1 MLGRCPF
8 AAGLCG
14 LAGRRP
20 SSPVHGRRNCY
31 LGCHLPTIELSDAPL
46 RLTFAS
52 SSTLAR
58 QVGQGAPANLFAS
71 ADQQWMDHLAQRG
84 LVAADT
90 RRDLLANSLVL
101 VMSKDQAPQVT
112 IGPGLDRAALLC
124 PSGRIAAGDPAHVPV
139 GI

>member
-1 MLGRCPF
+1 M
-8 AAGLCG
+8 
-14 LAGRRP
+14 
-20 SSPVHGRRNCY
+20 
-31 LGCHLPTIELSDAPL
+31 GCHLPTIERSDAPL

-84 LVAADT
+84 LMAADT

-101 VMSKDQAPQVT
+101 VMSRDQAPQVT
-112 IGPGLDRAALLC
+112 IGPGLDGAALLC
-124 PSGRIAAGDPAHVPV
+124 PSGRIAAVDPAHVPV
-139 GI
+139 GIYARQVLIALGLCS